1 MPRKYRGATAVPAL
15 LALSVAVSACGGGS
29 KAGTKVTP
37 APPRPTATPVALTPQ
52 LAADR
57 FRSWTVNDDVARASG
72 DERLA
77 LSWVVDGQYSLTA
90 AEFRKASHDGDPV
103 PRFTFGKP
111 TFYVPRFQEVKTY
124 PQWFVAS
131 VPRTELGKPK
141 STRTALMAFILRSPG
156 DRWKLSVETDLDP
169 KAKQPKVVL
178 DAQGYATALATG
190 DTSVLIRPRDLP
202 GIQATIAAEGPS
214 SVASK
219 VMASGPVTTGM
230 NADIQAAR
238 KKARHQGL
246 GFSSVV
252 VATPYPIFAL
262 RAEHGGALVL
272 YSLFRNNDLY
282 VKGKDRPKRKPP
294 IPPETA
300 HLLDG
305 TVPGYEIDYT
315 ETLQLAASDPAN
327 PGKGDANPPKADVI
341 GFFGTI
347 SKADAP
353 LPKAN

>member
-1 MPRKYRGATAVPAL
+1 MPRIDRAATAVLAL
-15 LALSVAVSACGGGS
+15 LALAASASACGGGGT
-29 KAGTKVTP
+29 KAKVTP
-37 APPRPTATPVALTPQ
+37 APPRPTPTPVPLTPQ

-57 FRSWTVNDDVARASG
+57 FRSWSVNDDVARASG

-77 LSWVVDGQYSLTA
+77 LSWVVDGQYALTA

-103 PRFTFGKP
+103 PRFSYGQP
-111 TFYVPRFQEVKTY
+111 TFYVPKFQEVKTF
-124 PQWFVAS
+124 PQWFVAA
-131 VPRTELGKPK
+131 VPRTEQGKPK

-156 DRWKLSVETDLDP
+156 DQWKLSLETDLDP
-169 KAKQPKVVL
+169 KAKLPKVVL
-178 DAQGYATALATG
+178 DGQGYATALLTG

-262 RAEHGGALVL
+262 RTEQGGGLVL
-272 YSLFRNNDLY
+272 YSLFRNNSLY
-282 VKGKDRPKRKPP
+282 VKSKDRPKRKPP

-315 ETLQLAASDPAN
+315 ETLQLAAADPAN
-327 PGKGDANPPKADVI
+327 PKSNANLPKADVI
-341 GFFGTI
+341 GYFGTI
-347 SKADAP
+347 SKANAP
-353 LPKAN
+353 TPKPS

>member
-1 MPRKYRGATAVPAL
+1 MRGRYRVATAAVAL
-15 LALSVAVSACGGGS
+15 LALTASACGGGG
-29 KAGTKVTP
+29 KARTKVTP
-37 APPRPTATPVALTPQ
+37 APPRPTPTPVALTPQ

-57 FRSWTVNDDVARASG
+57 FRSWTVNDDVARAAG

-77 LSWVVDGQYSLTA
+77 LSWVVDGQYALTA
-90 AEFRKASHDGDPV
+90 AEFRKAAHDGDPV
-103 PRFTFGKP
+103 PRFSFGRP
-111 TFYVPRFQEVKTY
+111 TFYVPRFQDVRTY

-131 VPRTELGKPK
+131 VPRTEQGKPK

-156 DRWKLSVETDLDP
+156 DQWKLSVETDLAP
-169 KAKQPKVVL
+169 KAEPPKVVV
-178 DAQGYATALATG
+178 DAQGYATALETG

-214 SVASK
+214 SVASN

-230 NADIQAAR
+230 NADIRAAR
-238 KKARHQGL
+238 KKARKHGL
-246 GFSSVV
+246 AFSSVV

-262 RAEHGGALVL
+262 RAEHGSALVL
-272 YSLFRNNDLY
+272 YSLFRSNSLS
-282 VKGKDRPKRKPP
+282 VKAKDRHRRKPP

-315 ETLQLAASDPAN
+315 ETLQLAASDPAKPKSGMN
-327 PGKGDANPPKADVI
+327 SPKADVI
-341 GFFGTI
+341 GYFGTI
-347 SKADAP
+347 SKASAP
-353 LPKAN
+353 LPKPS